1 MDFSDDI
8 YIEQALVL
16 KEVKHAF
23 QKLVGEDSM
32 ESLYVTDIIQRL
44 GIEHHFEHEIEA
56 LLRKQHSVFS
66 SHLSDFVN
74 GHKLYELA
82 LTFRLLRQRGHHVP
96 PDVFECLKSNKRE
109 FIAKYGE
116 DVKSLIALHEATQ
129 LSIEGEDSLDDAG
142 YLSCQLLHA
151 WLKRHR
157 EHHEAI
163 HVASTLED
171 PLHYGLSRFRDASVV
186 LSDYYK
192 TKKEWTC
199 LEKLAEI
206 NSCIVRMMNQNEIV
220 QVYKWW
226 KDLGMVKEEKF
237 AKYQPLKWYIWPMA
251 CFTDP
256 SFSDQR
262 IELTKSISLIYII
275 DDIFDVYGTLD
286 QLTLFRDAVNRWE
299 LADTEQLPDFMKMCL
314 RVLFDSTNDFAE
326 KVYKRHG
333 LNPIDTLKRSWVR
346 LLNAFTEEAHW
357 LRSGDLPRSEEYLNI
372 GIVSTGVPVVL
383 LHAFF
388 LFDHSINLETVAVMD
403 NFPQIVHS
411 VAKILRLS
419 DDLEGFKKQDQKGVD
434 GSYLDCYMNEHQ
446 HVSAE
451 DVQSHVCHLISSEWK
466 RLNEQVL
473 TQNELPSSFT
483 NFCLNAA
490 RMVPLM
496 YHYTTNNPCLSVL
509 REQIKMVHNVDS
521 GHM

>member
-1 MDFSDDI
+1 MDLSDDI
-8 YIEQALVL
+8 YLEQALVL
-16 KEVKHAF
+16 KEVKQAF
-23 QKLVGEDSM
+23 QKLVSEDYM
-32 ESLYVTDIIQRL
+32 ECFYVIDIIQRL
-44 GIEHHFEHEIEA
+44 GIEHHFQEEIEA
-56 LLRKQHSVFS
+56 LLQNQCSIFI
-66 SHLSDFVN
+66 SHISDFAN
-74 GHKLYELA
+74 HHKLYELA
-82 LTFRLLRQRGHHVP
+82 LLFRLLRQRGYHVP
-96 PDVFECLKSNKRE
+96 ADVFEGLKSNKRE
-109 FIAKYGE
+109 FRAKHGE
-116 DVKSLIALHEATQ
+116 DVKSLIALHEAAQ

-142 YLSCQLLHA
+142 FLCCQLLHS

-163 HVASTLED
+163 YVANTLQN
-171 PLHYGLSRFRDASVV
+171 PLHYGLSRFRDTTSLA
-186 LSDYYK
+186 LSDYK

-199 LEKLAEI
+199 IEKLAEI
-206 NSCIVRMMNQNEIV
+206 NSCIVRMMNQNEII
-220 QVYKWW
+220 QVYRWW
-226 KDLGMVKEEKF
+226 KDVGMVREEKF
-237 AKYQPLKWYIWPMA
+237 CMYEPLKWYLWPMA

-256 SFSDQR
+256 RFSDQR

-286 QLTLFRDAVNRWE
+286 QLTLFRDAVYRWE
-299 LADTEQLPDFMKMCL
+299 LGGAEQLPDFMKMCL
-314 RVLFDSTNDFAE
+314 SVLYDITNDFAE

-346 LLNAFTEEAHW
+346 LLNAFMEEAHW
-357 LRSGDLPRSEEYLNI
+357 LKGGDLPRSEEYLNN
-372 GIVSTGVPVVL
+372 GIVSSGVHVVL

-388 LFDHSINLETVAVMD
+388 LFDHSINMESVAVMD
-403 NFPQIVHS
+403 NFPQIIYS

-419 DDLEGFKKQDQKGVD
+419 DDLEGAKKKDEKGVD

-451 DVQSHVCHLISSEWK
+451 DAQNHVSHLIQSEWK
-466 RLNEQVL
+466 RLNEQIL

-496 YHYTTNNPCLSVL
+496 YDYTTNNPCLSIM
-509 REQIKMVHNVDS
+509 REELKMVLNVDS